1 MISKT
6 PPLPKYYQL
15 AQILSEQIVS
25 GTLQPDQQLPTEEEL
40 GQTYQMSRGTV
51 REAIRLLAEEGL
63 IWRGR
68 GQGTFVKAPSQSTAL
83 FSLTPFNDM
92 MRRQNRMPITKVLL
106 KTAVIPPPHIT
117 HLLELTPDTPT
128 IHIVCLRLAD
138 NQPVLHETR
147 YLAQSL
153 CPTLLDEDLEHN
165 SIHALLVNKHQIPM
179 VKMSH
184 TVEAGQLSA
193 AQAELLQTK
202 PGTNAFFIER
212 LTYTEK
218 NSIRFPAVC
227 YNGIY
232 LENNYDIRAQLE
244 RPSL

>member
-15 AQILSEQIVS
+15 AKILSEQITS
-25 GTLQPDQQLPTEEEL
+25 GELKPDEQLPTEEEL
-40 GQTYQMSRGTV
+40 CQTYQMSRGTV
-51 REAIRLLAEEGL
+51 REAIRLLVDEGL

-68 GQGTFVKAPSQSTAL
+68 GQGTFVKAPSQSTSL
-83 FSLTPFNDM
+83 FSLTPFSEM
-92 MRRQNRMPITKVLL
+92 MARQNRVPRTKVLVQ
-106 KTAVIPPPHIT
+106 TAVSPPPHIADI
-117 HLLELTPDTPT
+117 LQLKPDEAT

-138 NQPVLHETR
+138 NLPVLHETR

-153 CPTLLDEDLEHN
+153 CPALLDEDLANN
-165 SIHALLVNKHQIPM
+165 SVHALLVNKHQIPM

-184 TVEAGQLSA
+184 TVEAIQLTTE
-193 AQAELLQTK
+193 QANLLQAK

-212 LTYTEK
+212 LTFTEK
-218 NSIRFPAVC
+218 DGDRFPAVW
-227 YNGIY
+227 YTGIY
-232 LENNYDIRAQLE
+232 LENHYDFRAQLE

>member
-1 MISKT
+1 MLSKS

-15 AQILSEQIVS
+15 AQILSEKISS
-25 GTLQPDQQLPTEEEL
+25 GDLKPDEQLPTEEEL
-40 GQTYQMSRGTV
+40 CQTYQMSRGTV
-51 REAIRLLAEEGL
+51 REAIRLLGDEGL

-68 GQGTFVKAPSQSTAL
+68 GQGTFVKTPSQSTAL
-83 FSLTPFNDM
+83 FSLTPFNEM
-92 MRRQNRMPITKVLL
+92 MQRQNRVPRTAVLV
-106 KTAVIPPPHIT
+106 KTAVIPPPHIADI
-117 HLLELTPDTPT
+117 LNINPDDPT

-153 CPTLLDEDLEHN
+153 CPALLDEDLTNN
-165 SIHALLVNKHQIPM
+165 SIHALLVHKYQIPM

-184 TVEAGQLSA
+184 TVEAGQLTA
-193 AQAELLQTK
+193 AQAELLQAT

-212 LTYTEK
+212 LTTTEK
-218 NSIRFPAVC
+218 DGVRFPAVW
-227 YNGIY
+227 YTGIY
-232 LENNYDIRAQLE
+232 LDSHFDIHARLE

>member
-15 AQILSEQIVS
+15 AQILSEKIAS
-25 GTLQPDQQLPTEEEL
+25 GKLKPDEQLPTEEEL
-40 GQTYQMSRGTV
+40 CQTYQMSRGTV
-51 REAIRLLAEEGL
+51 REAIRLLADEGL

-68 GQGTFVKAPSQSTAL
+68 GQGTFVKTPAQSTAL
-83 FSLTPFNDM
+83 FSLTPFNEM
-92 MRRQNRMPITKVLL
+92 MRRQNRVPRTEVLV
-106 KTAVIPPPHIT
+106 KTAVIPPPSIAQK
-117 HLLELTPDTPT
+117 LELTPDAHT

-153 CPTLLDEDLEHN
+153 CPTLLDEDLENN

-184 TVEAGQLSA
+184 TVEAGQLSSE
-193 AQAELLQTK
+193 QADLLQVK

-212 LTYTEK
+212 LTTTEK
-218 NSIRFPAVC
+218 DGVRFPAVW
-227 YNGIY
+227 YTGIY
-232 LENNYDIRAQLE
+232 LENHYDIRAQLE

>member
-15 AQILSEQIVS
+15 AQILSEKISS
-25 GTLQPDQQLPTEEEL
+25 GELKPDEQLPTEEEL
-40 GQTYQMSRGTV
+40 CQTYQMSRGTV
-51 REAIRLLAEEGL
+51 REAIRLLVDEGL

-83 FSLTPFNDM
+83 FSLTPFNEM
-92 MRRQNRMPITKVLL
+92 MRRQNRVASTKVLVQ
-106 KTAVIPPPHIT
+106 TAVIPPSSIAQK
-117 HLLELTPDTPT
+117 LELPPDTLT

-153 CPTLLDEDLEHN
+153 CPTLLDEDLENN
-165 SIHALLVNKHQIPM
+165 SIHALLVNKYQIPM

-184 TVEAGQLSA
+184 TVEAGQLSTE
-193 AQAELLQTK
+193 QAEMLQAQ

-218 NSIRFPAVC
+218 DGVRFPAVW
-227 YNGIY
+227 YTGIY
-232 LENNYDIRAQLE
+232 LDSSFDIHAELK

>member
-15 AQILSEQIVS
+15 AQTLSEQIAS
-25 GTLQPDQQLPTEEEL
+25 GTLQPNQQLPTEEEL
-40 GQTYQMSRGTV
+40 GQTYHMSRGTV
-51 REAIRLLAEEGL
+51 REAIRLLADEGL

-68 GQGTFVKAPSQSTAL
+68 GQGTFVKAPSQRTAL
-83 FSLTPFNDM
+83 FSLTTFNEM
-92 MRRQNRMPITKVLL
+92 MRRQNRIPSTEVLL
-106 KTAVIPPPHIT
+106 KTAVLPPPAIADIL
-117 HLLELTPDTPT
+117 HLKPNTPT
-128 IHIVCLRLAD
+128 IHIICLRLSD

-184 TVEAGQLSA
+184 TVEAGQLSDE
-193 AQAELLQTK
+193 QAELLQAK
-202 PGTNAFFIER
+202 PQTNAFFIER

-218 NSIRFPAVC
+218 EGVRFPAVW
-227 YNGIY
+227 YHGIY
-232 LENNYDIRAQLE
+232 LEHHFDIRAQLE